1 MIDLYTKTIIF
12 FIISFIYFFSIVGYG
27 KVIVN
32 KNSNYFEAYL
42 DGTILL
48 LIISYLIYI
57 TSGTNQILNII
68 ILSVGLILYFKFYK
82 ELKSIKYKYIF
93 YLLLSIFS
101 VLIISKTHEDFNG
114 YHYFSIFEIYN
125 HNLRIGVSNL
135 NDRFFHSSL
144 LALNQSTIVLPYFDF
159 KLVHLPSFFIYFSV
173 IGYFIVILFSNEKK
187 NKEVF
192 YSLLCFLI
200 LLVKFNRLSEYGYDY
215 ISQFILLI
223 VFHKIYFLSEN
234 NKEIIKSIIYFLLCV
249 LIKPTSLLFSP
260 IMIFVIYKKGISFYR
275 FIPISKYFL
284 IFSISIVIFSSSFFK
299 TGCFFYP
306 INKTCFSIENISWS
320 EKDRIKN
327 HSKEISLWAKAY
339 HAQDKTKYEK
349 IEDKKLF
356 NQGFKWMKY
365 WIEVHFFYKIFE
377 FLLIITGLIILI
389 NIYFKNENKPL
400 FENKKDKI
408 ILCFLSLSSI
418 IFWLYTVPQFRFG
431 FSSIIIFFY
440 LFFDLLFDLN
450 IKFNTRKFFH
460 VFIFGLMILNI
471 KNIDRIQSEF
481 ERNDF
486 YKFKNFPFY
495 NEKSIKNDYSQ
506 IKIEKLFNI
515 EILK

>member
-327 HSKEISLWAKAY
+327 HSKEISLWAKTY

-400 FENKKDKI
+400 FENKKDRI

-418 IFWLYTVPQFRFG
+418 IFWLYTIPQFRFG

-506 IKIEKLFNI
+506 IKIEKFLNI

>member
-12 FIISFIYFFSIVGYG
+12 FIISFVYFFSIVGYG

-234 NKEIIKSIIYFLLCV
+234 NKEIIKSIIYFLLCA

-327 HSKEISLWAKAY
+327 HSKEISLWAKTY

-365 WIEVHFFYKIFE
+365 WIELHFFYKIFE

-418 IFWLYTVPQFRFG
+418 IFWLYTIPQFRFG

-440 LFFDLLFDLN
+440 LLFDLLFDLN

-495 NEKSIKNDYSQ
+495 NEKNIKNDYSQ
-506 IKIEKLFNI
+506 IKIEKFFNI